1 MLQQVTAAR
10 RLWEGGHALNRSNST
25 IFMTIYDSG
34 ADRVP
39 QAFPTTAAGASRT
52 PRLPLPP
59 TGNVS
64 AGIEKGEGG

>member
-1 MLQQVTAAR
+1 
-10 RLWEGGHALNRSNST
+10 
-25 IFMTIYDSG
+25 MTIYDKG